1 MFWAIGQGCSIVRIY
16 KWYYYYITSF
26 SLVLWQKVFLWH
38 FVLIDKFIL
47 STKTLVENRGNKIHT
62 QTQGGGG
69 GVSTV
74 PDRHQHNHTDGL
86 HFQSSHTHTHTI
98 IHTFR
103 HTHLKRRQVPT
114 AFKLMKAG
122 LECGSLYLLQQ
133 RFEWGGNTSAS
144 QLTLTK
150 FSSFYWIF
158 IFFIFLL
165 NNLCIEKIHPVSKE
179 HWKHCALQY
188 IIMRKRR
195 NI

>member
-69 GVSTV
+69 GEHCTRPTSA
-74 PDRHQHNHTDGL
+74 
-86 HFQSSHTHTHTI
+86 QSHWWTTFSVISHT
-98 IHTFR
+98 HTFR

-179 HWKHCALQY
+179 HWKHCALKY